1 MLAHLKLILHNQNEE
16 ILIAWKLNSNRWGY
30 ISFCWND
37 CLFYRLSEFKCTY
50 FFLWSTYFSNWI
62 RFKDFRNTPVE
73 LFDKTN
79 FATNKFNRPKE
90 LTALVK
96 DVTRWRYGIKAH
108 LESSLEALNLW
119 DEDNPPQLKEIEEIT
134 KEEKNG
140 LRMHFELNAI
150 PFEKWIEKQERV
162 NRFFVKGLESEFIID
177 DNKKEFDF
185 ILFY

>member
-1 MLAHLKLILHNQNEE
+1 MKKYLSPGNLIVTAGGILAFVGMTAYFTDSVNLSVPTIIYGVPIFLNGLGLKTSE
-16 ILIAWKLNSNRWGY
+16 IP
-30 ISFCWND
+30 
-37 CLFYRLSEFKCTY
+37 
-50 FFLWSTYFSNWI
+50 
-62 RFKDFRNTPVE
+62 PVE

-79 FATNKFNRPKE
+79 FAINKFNRPKE

-108 LESSLEALNLW
+108 LETSLESLNLW
-119 DEDNPPQLKEIEEIT
+119 DEDNPPQLKEIEEIA

-140 LRMHFELNAI
+140 LRMRFELNAV
-150 PFEKWIEKQERV
+150 PLEKWIEKQERL

>member
-1 MLAHLKLILHNQNEE
+1 MLAYLKLILHQNEE
-16 ILIAWKLNSNRWGY
+16 ILISWKLNRNHWGY
-30 ISFCWND
+30 IIFYWND

-62 RFKDFRNTPVE
+62 RLKTSEIPPVE

-108 LESSLEALNLW
+108 LESSLESLNLW

-140 LRMHFELNAI
+140 LRMRFELNAV
-150 PFEKWIEKQERV
+150 PLEKWIEKQERL